1 MKNPRAILTAALAAL
16 TIGTATPAAESESN
30 GYRRTGWSFGASSRC
45 EIPTGS
51 GYDNPDWRAP
61 AVRIRADRFEVYR
74 YDSVNVAAAGVG
86 RGTGVEFRVGYA
98 FTERFEARF
107 VLDMLSHA
115 SDSGTVGSASFSADA
130 VYRIPV
136 GRLDLGGY
144 VRYGRHVMTIDG
156 VALDSGGGGALR
168 DWTFVGTLIG
178 AGIDVR
184 YWLTHRVALS
194 SEAGWS
200 YVRFDRT
207 RSLGNVAITRD
218 MDGARNGSVFGVSLI
233 AVSVHF

>member
-1 MKNPRAILTAALAAL
+1 MKYLRTVLTAALAAL
-16 TIGTATPAAESESN
+16 FIATVAPAAESRSDD
-30 GYRRTGWSFGASSRC
+30 YRRAGWSFGVSSRC

-74 YDSVNVAAAGVG
+74 YDSVNVAAAGIG
-86 RGTGVEFRVGYA
+86 RGVGVEFRAGYA
-98 FTERFEARF
+98 FTERFEVRF
-107 VLDMLSHA
+107 VLDMLSNA
-115 SDSGTVGSASFSADA
+115 SDSGTVGSASFGADA

-136 GRLDLGGY
+136 GRFDLGGY
-144 VRYGRHVMTIDG
+144 VRYGKHVMTIDG
-156 VALDSGGGGALR
+156 VALDSGSALR

-178 AGIDVR
+178 TGVDVR
-184 YWLTHRVALS
+184 YWLTRRIALS
-194 SEAGWS
+194 GAAGWS

-207 RSLGNVAITRD
+207 RSLGNVAITRE
-218 MDGARNGSVFGVSLI
+218 MEGARDGSVFGISLV